1 MKRKPKR
8 ALIIAAAVAAAAALT
23 ASVGAAFRFDI
34 FSAFGYGRSYV
45 NEHYV
50 QVSDW
55 LRYAER
61 ESMKDINWV
70 GFYLVQN
77 DTLYLGPFQGDVA
90 CTIIPKGKG
99 VCGTSFE
106 KKETIIVPN
115 VNEFKGHI
123 ACSSLSKSEI
133 VVPIIKNGE
142 VKALIDVDA
151 PIFDRFSNEDKL
163 LLEEVASLLAPLF

>member
-1 MKRKPKR
+1 MKLLLSQIKS
-8 ALIIAAAVAAAAALT
+8 IIDSNLPLVSNLSNASAVL
-23 ASVGAAFRFDI
+23 
-34 FSAFGYGRSYV
+34 
-45 NEHYV
+45 NQMEN
-50 QVSDW
+50 
-55 LRYAER
+55 
-61 ESMKDINWV
+61 INWV
-70 GFYLVQN
+70 GFYIVKN

-90 CTIIPKGKG
+90 CTIIQKGKG

-133 VVPIIKNGE
+133 VVPIIKDGE

-151 PIFDRFSNEDKL
+151 PIYDRFNNEDKEV
-163 LLEEVASLLAPLF
+163 LEEIANELAPLF